1 MVVMVLVKIMTRSIL
16 EQIQTLGYDATDM
29 HLTGYNNFYAKQRLY
44 EIMWEAERQ
53 LERCSTFVG
62 EEEWL
67 QEKNKSGLRR
77 HPAL

>member
-1 MVVMVLVKIMTRSIL
+1 MVVMVLVKNMTKSIL
-16 EQIQTLGYDATDM
+16 DQIQSLGYDATDM
-29 HLTGYNNFYAKQRLY
+29 HLTGYNNFYAKQKLY

-53 LERCSTFVG
+53 LKRCSMFVG

-67 QEKNKSGLRR
+67 QENNKSGLRR

>member
-1 MVVMVLVKIMTRSIL
+1 MVVMVSVKNMTKSIL
-16 EQIQTLGYDATDM
+16 DRIREIGYDATDM
-29 HLTGYNNFYAKQRLY
+29 HMDGYVNFGAKQKLY

-67 QEKNKSGLRR
+67 KEKNKSGLRR